1 MRASIYECAGEQLVC
16 ECKRVITAAV
26 LLCSTTTTSPTLQMA
41 RCSRSSTHRRQ
52 WTTARALSTPIQT
65 VLCSSARP
73 GCCSRQP
80 AQPQACTTTA
90 CTTTQRQERASL
102 QHTNGLV
109 YAISALLCMQD
120 SARFAVQR
128 RHSPGTLQAVAP
140 ARICSS
146 LSCLPS
152 ALATNIS
159 ACVRAP
165 LRFRAPLLQGWRA
178 LPTIKMRR
186 ALRTQCLCPHLLQA
200 FRRSIALHSR
210 STTAYMLLV
219 GTREARS
226 SQAGHSQHVQAHP
239 P

>member
-65 VLCSSARP
+65 LLCSRAQP

-80 AQPQACTTTA
+80 AQPHCTK
-90 CTTTQRQERASL
+90 TQRQERASL

-109 YAISALLCMQD
+109 YATNASLCMQD

-128 RHSPGTLQAVAP
+128 RHSPGTLQAVAS

-146 LSCLPS
+146 LGCLPS
-152 ALATNIS
+152 ALVSNTS

-165 LRFRAPLLQGWRA
+165 LCFRAPLLQGWRA
-178 LPTIKMRR
+178 LPTIKTSTSNSVPVSTVV
-186 ALRTQCLCPHLLQA
+186 A
-200 FRRSIALHSR
+200 SI
-210 STTAYMLLV
+210 
-219 GTREARS
+219 
-226 SQAGHSQHVQAHP
+226 
-239 P
+239 